1 MKEGTALLEVNGLTK
16 RYGSHYA
23 IREVSFSVERG
34 DILGFLGQNG
44 AGKSTTMNI
53 VTGYISAT
61 CGSVRLNG
69 VDLMKSPAA
78 YKRMIGYLPEVP
90 PLYPEMTVREYLRFV
105 CEIKDVQRRRIRR
118 HVDEIGEMLNLT
130 AHYGRLIRNL
140 SKGYRQRVGLAQAL
154 VGDPEVIILDEP
166 TVGLDPRQMIEMRN
180 LIRWLGQKH
189 TVILSSHVLSEVA
202 DVCNRVAIIHQG
214 HIVVQDSM
222 SHLTQGESRYP
233 DRLMIRVQGA
243 PAAARSVLEIIEGVK
258 AVEELQSRELGACD
272 FRLEI
277 QKDTDVRSDVSFKLI
292 QANIP
297 ILMLRPVNA
306 SLEEIFLHLTSGGG
320 MD

>member
-1 MKEGTALLEVNGLTK
+1 MLEVNGLTK
-16 RYGSHYA
+16 RYGNHYA
-23 IREVSFSVERG
+23 IQEVSFSVERG

-69 VDLMKSPAA
+69 IDIMKSPAA

-90 PLYPEMTVREYLRFV
+90 PLYPEMTVQEYLRFV

-118 HVDEIGEMLNLT
+118 HVDEISEMLNLT
-130 AHYGRLIRNL
+130 DHSRRLIRNL

-189 TVILSSHVLSEVA
+189 TVILSSHILSEVA
-202 DVCNRVAIIHQG
+202 DVCNRAAVIHQG
-214 HIVVQDSM
+214 RIVVQDSM
-222 SHLTQGESRYP
+222 LHLTQGESRYP

-243 PAAARSVLEIIEGVK
+243 PAAARSVLEATEGVK
-258 AVEELQSRELGACD
+258 AVEELQFGEPGACD

-277 QKDTDVRSDVSFKLI
+277 QKDTDVRSDIGRKLI
-292 QANIP
+292 QANMP

-320 MD
+320 MDQ